1 MARYWLRAF
10 SSFERTIVSTAIII
24 EEAEDRAV
32 IAGSTDL
39 AQDLLVQAARL
50 RRLARATGDA
60 IIHDELVELAAKCD
74 ATAAAVIGHWRGHRD
89 HLTSQ
94 LQPSTAAN
102 FR

>member
-1 MARYWLRAF
+1 M
-10 SSFERTIVSTAIII
+10 STTIII
-24 EEAEDRAV
+24 EEAEDRTA

-60 IIHDELVELAAKCD
+60 IIHDELVDLAAKCD
-74 ATAAAVIGHWRGHRD
+74 ATAAAIIGHWRGHRG

-94 LQPSTAAN
+94 LRASSAAN